1 MPSVKKVLTHSQY
14 YPIRM
19 DFNKRCSRNRRQ
31 YLGAFAAFA
40 RLMAVAFLLLAGQP
54 VLAQTMHTLP
64 FVTPA
69 SNSTQRSLVRII
81 NRSDRAGTVTIHGI
95 DDSGERFGPVS
106 FSLRAKQTKHLDSR
120 QLEGGATLSGG
131 VGLGNGEGNWRLE
144 LETELDIV
152 PLAYIRGAQG
162 FVTTMHDVVR
172 GEAMRHHVL
181 TFNKAPVSRGWS
193 RGQLRLINPSDDS
206 ADVTITGHDDYGNP
220 GAGAVSVT
228 LPAGASRTL
237 TAHQLEGG
245 DDDFDG
251 SLGDGGIGR
260 WQLFVSADRPIRV
273 MSLMLSPNTGYMTNL
288 SSMKG
293 DDVIRGSAGGDE
305 LWGTIGN
312 DRIEP
317 GDNATSHDLDADRGY
332 DTVHG
337 SKGDDMIVYTDSG
350 EEAFQEIRYS
360 DPDDGDYLNAR
371 ITATIDG
378 AANTA
383 RVNKGSAGTDTI
395 VDVANPLNAIGFDI
409 RGTRFNDV
417 FNLTVDDDQF
427 MNVTGGAGSD
437 RFNVELI
444 DYGWVQVDYQHSPA
458 GINVDLAAGR
468 ASNDGHGNVDT
479 FTGDIPRAIAGS
491 EHSDVIRGSDRDEW
505 FFGRGG
511 NDDIDARGGWDML
524 RFGYPSRFAAYVN
537 VEDLVVDLD
546 AGTATGRLN
555 GSAFSYRIANFER
568 VRGGTGNDIIRG
580 KIEELRGSSGNDRIV
595 FTTAE
600 HESIYGAITYRELTT
615 GGVTVRLNGATGRA
629 TVNKGSA
636 GNDSIEDLAGLLEWN
651 YGGFGLYGTNA
662 NDVFHLTLADEQWM
676 QVGGGPGNDTFN
688 MQGSS
693 DTGLVVLDYNRAQH
707 GIMIDLQAGRAHD
720 DGFGNVDTIRGDVW
734 EVRGTDFND
743 VMRGSDNNDSFI
755 GRAGD
760 DVIDGRGGFDR
771 VRFDRECCASIGSLD
786 VDLGAGRATG
796 TWNGRAFTYTLRSI
810 EYVRGT
816 NNSDRFTGS
825 RIDERFRGRGGDD
838 VFIFEDNNGRDIIED
853 FHNGDVIVLLGLRI
867 SKSDVLN
874 NAWAWDEGV
883 GVHIDLTRFGG
894 GRIDLRGFRREDLDE
909 SDFLL

>member
-1 MPSVKKVLTHSQY
+1 MQSL
-14 YPIRM
+14 
-19 DFNKRCSRNRRQ
+19 RQ
-31 YLGAFAAFA
+31 YRGTFAALA
-40 RLMAVAFLLLAGQP
+40 RLMAVALLLLAGQP

-69 SNSTQRSLVRII
+69 SNTSQRSLVRII

-144 LETELDIV
+144 LETQLDIV

-181 TFNKAPVSRGWS
+181 NFNKAPVSRGWS

-251 SLGDGGIGR
+251 SLGDEGIGR
-260 WQLFVSADRPIRV
+260 WQLFVSADRPIQV
-273 MSLMLSPNTGYMTNL
+273 MALMLSPNTGYMTNL
-288 SSMKG
+288 SSMKEA
-293 DDVIRGSAGGDE
+293 DVIRGSAGGDE
-305 LWGTIGN
+305 LWGTSGN
-312 DRIEP
+312 DIIDP
-317 GDNATSHDLDADRGY
+317 GDNATSFDLDADRGY

-337 SKGDDMIVYTDSG
+337 SRGDDVIVYTDSG
-350 EEAFQEIRYS
+350 EEAFQDLRYS

-383 RVNKGSAGTDTI
+383 RVSKGSAGTDTI
-395 VDVANPLNAIGFDI
+395 VDIANPLNATGVELV
-409 RGTRFNDV
+409 GTRFNDV

-427 MNVTGGAGSD
+427 MNIEGGAGDD
-437 RFNVELI
+437 RFNVRLI
-444 DYGWVQVDYQHSPA
+444 DDGWLRVDYHHSPA
-458 GINVDLAAGR
+458 GINVDLVAGR
-468 ASNDGHGNVDT
+468 ARNDGHGNVDT
-479 FTGDIPRAIAGS
+479 FTGDIPKGIAGS
-491 EHSDVIRGSDRDEW
+491 EHADVIRGSDRSEW

-511 NDDIDARGGWDML
+511 NDNIDAGGGSDML
-524 RFGYPSRFAAYVN
+524 NFGYSDRFLAYAVVDN
-537 VEDLVVDLD
+537 LVVDLD
-546 AGTATGRLN
+546 AGTARGRWD
-555 GSAFSYRIANFER
+555 GRAFASRISNFER
-568 VRGGTGNDIIRG
+568 VHGGSGNDTIRG
-580 KIEELRGSSGNDRIV
+580 RIWELRASRGNDRIV
-595 FTTAE
+595 FTTRE
-600 HESIYGAITYRELTT
+600 HEDIYGQILYRTLST
-615 GGVTVRLNGATGRA
+615 GGIRVNLNGSTGRA

-636 GNDSIEDLAGLLEWN
+636 GNDTIEGLAGVLQWDW
-651 YGGFGLYGTNA
+651 GGLGLYGTSS
-662 NDVFHLTLADEQWM
+662 NDVFNLTLADEQWM
-676 QVGGGPGNDTFN
+676 QVGGGAGRDRFN
-688 MQGSS
+688 LSG
-693 DTGLVVLDYNRAQH
+693 DGLVRVDFAGGARNGVNVDLDQ
-707 GIMIDLQAGRAHD
+707 GRVSN
-720 DGFGNVDTIRGDVW
+720 DGFGNVETIQGTVY
-734 EVRGTDFND
+734 EVRGTDHRD
-743 VMRGSDNNDSFI
+743 VMRGTAENDSFI
-755 GRAGD
+755 GRSGD
-760 DVIDGRGGFDR
+760 DLIDGRGGFDR

-810 EYVRGT
+810 EYVRGS
-816 NNSDRFTGS
+816 NNPDTFAGKART
-825 RIDERFRGRGGDD
+825 DERFRGRGGDD
-838 VFIFEDNNGRDIIED
+838 IFVFEGNNGWDRIED
-853 FHNGDVIVLLGLRI
+853 FHDGDVLILLGLRA
-867 SKSDVLN
+867 SKQDVLN
-874 NAWAWDEGV
+874 NAWAWNEGI
-883 GVHIDLTRFGG
+883 GVHIDLRRFGG
-894 GRIDLRGFRREDLDE
+894 GRIDLHGFRRDDFDA

>member
-1 MPSVKKVLTHSQY
+1 MPSVKKVLTPPHNW
-14 YPIRM
+14 
-19 DFNKRCSRNRRQ
+19 NKRCSRYRRQ
-31 YLGAFAAFA
+31 YRGTFAALA
-40 RLMAVAFLLLAGQP
+40 RLMAVALLLLAGQP

-69 SNSTQRSLVRII
+69 SNTSQRSLVRII

-120 QLEGGATLSGG
+120 QLERGATLSGG

-144 LETELDIV
+144 LETQLDIV

-181 TFNKAPVSRGWS
+181 NFNKAPVSRGWS

-220 GAGAVSVT
+220 GAGAVSLS

-251 SLGDGGIGR
+251 SLGDGGTGR

-273 MSLMLSPNTGYMTNL
+273 MNLMLSPNTGYMTNL
-288 SSMKG
+288 SSMKEA
-293 DDVIRGSAGGDE
+293 DVIRGSAGGDE
-305 LWGTIGN
+305 LWGTSGN
-312 DRIEP
+312 DIIDP
-317 GDNATSHDLDADRGY
+317 GDNGTSLDLDADRGY

-337 SKGDDMIVYTDSG
+337 SMGDDMIVYTASG
-350 EEAFQEIRYS
+350 EEAYQNIRYS

-395 VDVANPLNAIGFDI
+395 VDVANPLNAAGFDI
-409 RGTRFNDV
+409 RGTGFNDV
-417 FNLTVDDDQF
+417 FNLTIDDDQF
-427 MNVTGGAGSD
+427 MNVTGGAGRD
-437 RFNVELI
+437 RFNVRLI
-444 DYGWVQVDYQHSPA
+444 DDGWVRVDYGDSPR

-479 FTGDIPRAIAGS
+479 FTGDIPKGIAGS
-491 EHSDVIRGSDRDEW
+491 EHADVIRGSDRSEW
-505 FFGRGG
+505 FLGRGG
-511 NDDIDARGGWDML
+511 NDNIDARGGSDML
-524 RFGYPSRFAAYVN
+524 TFGYRDRFGAYIN
-537 VEDLVVDLD
+537 VENLVVDLD
-546 AGTATGRLN
+546 AGTARGRWN
-555 GSAFSYRIANFER
+555 GSSFSYRIANFER
-568 VRGGTGNDIIRG
+568 VRGGSGNDSIRG
-580 KIEELRGSSGNDRIV
+580 PVEEYRASPGNDRI
-595 FTTAE
+595 TYTDGIEYGEIRYTNLTSGGITAT
-600 HESIYGAITYRELTT
+600 I
-615 GGVTVRLNGATGRA
+615 NGPANRA
-629 TVNKGSA
+629 TVNKRSA
-636 GNDSIEDLAGLLEWN
+636 GTDTIVNIDKPLTSDGI
-651 YGGFGLYGTNA
+651 GLYGTSS
-662 NDVFHLTLADEQWM
+662 NDVFNITLRDDQWM
-676 QVGGGPGNDTFN
+676 LVWGGAGNDRIN
-688 MQGSS
+688 MWTPHGRI
-693 DTGLVVLDYNRAQH
+693 DYTRGARN
-707 GIMIDLQAGRAHD
+707 GINIDLAAGRASN
-720 DGFGNVDTIRGDVW
+720 DGFGNVDTLQGTVW

-743 VMRGSDNNDSFI
+743 VMHGSDNNESFI
-755 GRAGD
+755 GRSGD

-771 VRFDRECCASIGSLD
+771 VRFDRECCGSIANLN

-810 EYVRGT
+810 EYVRGS
-816 NNSDRFTGS
+816 NNPDTFAGKART
-825 RIDERFRGRGGDD
+825 DERFRGRGGDD
-838 VFIFEDNNGRDIIED
+838 IFVFEGNNGWDRIED
-853 FHNGDVIVLLGLRI
+853 FHNGDVLILQGLRI
-867 SKSDVLN
+867 TKQDVLN
-874 NAWAWDEGV
+874 NAWAWNEGI
-883 GVHIDLTRFGG
+883 GVHIDLRRFGG
-894 GRIDLRGFRREDLDE
+894 GRIDLHGFRRDDFDA